1 MSQTLFSAF
10 KREKLLLPA
19 EHLQPIKEK
28 KSFPLASQSKSISS
42 LSSQSN
48 LFTFLK
54 HDLNKAPEL
63 GELPEKPYTEAQILK
78 KIKSQK

>member
-42 LSSQSN
+42 LSSQSD

-63 GELPEKPYTEAQILK
+63 GELPGKPYTEAQI
-78 KIKSQK
+78 

>member
-28 KSFPLASQSKSISS
+28 KKSFPLVSQSKFISS
-42 LSSQSN
+42 LSSQSD

-54 HDLNKAPEL
+54 SDLNKAPEL
-63 GELPEKPYTEAQILK
+63 GELPGKPYTRVANF
-78 KIKSQK
+78 

>member
-10 KREKLLLPA
+10 KREKLLLPV